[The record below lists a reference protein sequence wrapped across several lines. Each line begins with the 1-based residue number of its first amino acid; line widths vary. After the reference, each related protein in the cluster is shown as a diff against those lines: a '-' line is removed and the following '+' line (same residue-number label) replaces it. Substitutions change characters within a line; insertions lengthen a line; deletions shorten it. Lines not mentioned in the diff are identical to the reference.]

1 MPLVG
6 PSVRLSHI
14 LESYCHPQTVKEG
27 DMAKTS
33 FARPTVFDCRCIT
46 PPHGPVFHARYL
58 PSRSRVGANKVGDAN
73 ISLRASRCIVQC
85 WHPFGSRA
93 IELGR
98 PPQGCVI
105 YTEYTGMV
113 GAGGS
118 TTTTVS
124 NRVPTDHG
132 PSKWPKMGR
141 RFCRKNVFFPVF
153 LYDGGDCR
161 YTKACLSVKRSC
173 GAIELG
179 RPPKVCDIHRRIRV
193 WLTLVA
199 QPCSHRPRAIK
210 MAKDGPAFP

>member
-105 YTEYTGMV
+105 YTVVYGY
-113 GAGGS
+113 S
-118 TTTTVS
+118 WRWWH
-124 NRVPTDHG
+124 NRV
-132 PSKWPKMGR
+132 
-141 RFCRKNVFFPVF
+141 
-153 LYDGGDCR
+153 
-161 YTKACLSVKRSC
+161 
-173 GAIELG
+173 
-179 RPPKVCDIHRRIRV
+179 
-193 WLTLVA
+193 
-199 QPCSHRPRAIK
+199 QPCPHRPRAIK
-210 MAKDGPAFP
+210 MAKDGPAFL

>member
-1 MPLVG
+1 
-6 PSVRLSHI
+6 
-14 LESYCHPQTVKEG
+14 
-27 DMAKTS
+27 MAETS
-33 FARPTVFDCRCIT
+33 FARPTVYDCRCIT
-46 PPHGPVFHARYL
+46 PPHGRIFHARYL

-73 ISLRASRCIVQC
+73 ISLRASRCIVRC

-141 RFCRKNVFFPVF
+141 RYRRKNVFFPF
-153 LYDGGDCR
+153 FRFDGSDCR
-161 YTKACLSVKRSC
+161 YAKACL
-173 GAIELG
+173 
-179 RPPKVCDIHRRIRV
+179 
-193 WLTLVA
+193 
-199 QPCSHRPRAIK
+199 
-210 MAKDGPAFP
+210 